1 MKKGHACRQAGFT
14 LIEILV
20 VTSLIMI
27 IIGSISGIMSGV
39 FSSQSKNKAVDKI
52 NQNGSW
58 ILNELKKNI
67 LNANSNGYNG
77 ADSNFDCPMN
87 GGTSMVM
94 TNVKNREK
102 TTISCLGNEDDGYKI
117 ASISGKIGVGTTIY
131 LFQKNNDLYL
141 DIDDC
146 NNFVTC
152 TTLPSLQLSKV
163 SFNFSLGAG
172 VFGLSTGIT
181 KSFSIDITLRN

>member
-1 MKKGHACRQAGFT
+1 MKRGFT

-20 VTSLIMI
+20 VTSLIMV

-39 FSSQSKNKAVDKI
+39 FSSQSKNKATDKI

-67 LNANSNGYNG
+67 LNAESKGVNGGDYF
-77 ADSNFDCPMN
+77 SCPM
-87 GGTSMVM
+87 GGGASMVM
-94 TNVKNREK
+94 TNVKDGEK
-102 TTISCLGNEDDGYKI
+102 TTISCLDFGTEGFKI
-117 ASISGKIGVGTTIY
+117 ASISGKKDVGTTIY

-141 DIDDC
+141 ENC

-163 SFNFSLGAG
+163 SFNFNLGAG
-172 VFGLSTGIT
+172 VFDLSSGTT
-181 KSFSIDITLRN
+181 KSFSLDVTLRN

>member
-1 MKKGHACRQAGFT
+1 MKRGFT

-20 VTSLIMI
+20 VTSLIMV

-39 FSSQSKNKAVDKI
+39 FSSQSKNKAIDKI

-77 ADSNFDCPMN
+77 ADSNFNCPMG

-94 TNVKNREK
+94 TNVKDGEK
-102 TTISCLGNEDDGYKI
+102 TTISCLYDSSTDSYKI
-117 ASISGKIGVGTTIY
+117 ASISAVGTTIF

-141 DIDDC
+141 ENC
-146 NNFVTC
+146 NSFVNC
-152 TTLPSLQLSKV
+152 STLPSLQLSKV
-163 SFNFSLGAG
+163 SFNFNLGAG
-172 VFGLSTGIT
+172 VFGLSSGTT
-181 KSFSIDITLRN
+181 KSFSLDVTLRN